1 MQRGAGAA
9 VMSLNDI
16 NLLPTAR
23 FPPNQ
28 TQPISLTV
36 RNPNIIQPPQRRSSL
51 KLSHAVRSPR
61 KKLSRAPES
70 ETIGQST
77 KSEFPHQH
85 ISGSLLKVAK
95 TRLSTEAVPPIQHG
109 EDNILGK
116 LPNTSAH
123 SLLSEDLGWWRGAD
137 LGRLRGNS
145 FRSHVL
151 NASPKPTS
159 SPNADNECLPD
170 SRPSTAMSHST
181 TASIPHQVRHR
192 RNSVRR
198 TVTKVFSTLTRK
210 KRTDRPEHTK
220 SSPQYETRW
229 LDSVT
234 TSNAHQVENERTR
247 DETRDSGVFLVGG
260 KNYHSAADGA
270 QDTKDSK
277 TSTIHHSHETS
288 SFSSYHDVLSDSS
301 SASIARLQICRESRE
316 SLLSEPEYPKQPSS
330 KIGHRPRILSRMR
343 NESSTLRVRLAAK
356 AELKEASLTSEDI
369 IWAMVQI
376 HGEVTGIA
384 AQPLD
389 TEFETSIAVAIVLDN
404 SCLSTM
410 KDIEKAMLEII
421 GLSGRL
427 QEHVDRLGVFCTAFS
442 PLSVDDSPDCCVVSL
457 SKPLD
462 REQLSNRL
470 KRVAKQSQHGYHLET
485 ALNQATQALHELD
498 GAQAPTVR
506 RDIMVISPNPV
517 GLANYIECLDES
529 VSVHIFNPG
538 LVPFGVLDDLPRH
551 GSHSDTRSI
560 GSYSYSA
567 RSRDRDYSFVGEVA
581 HAGWV
586 IDATTCVSRG
596 CNLHGSH
603 SLHDIVAHA
612 KAQAN
617 TGSITNVS
625 ISITPGAN
633 VSSIVEIV
641 GKLDYSILLPGQIIS
656 IPIKVR
662 LKSLACRLSHVPLP
676 LSPRRSVTEAIT
688 DLELTLGEHL
698 SELFRVQVRYSHS
711 MFPEN
716 TTLVAQES
724 CWLRRTLKRR
734 AARRDDTRRE
744 SVYECMV
751 QRQLALSLAG
761 HGPPIDA
768 LDALDAEFDGKPV
781 PPYCSKFVEAVKDR
795 LRHRISQSLFRPASV
810 VDNEDDSYEAQLQ
823 EFVEE
828 RELRELDTDD
838 SPATVV
844 IRRIIHT
851 PDMELHDTA
860 RRIWQHIRK
869 TSKPEREICD
879 EIEPEESVGQVSNAR
894 MEEIRRMAMKNK
906 RKMSTETLKSLA
918 RDYTRFSTELGGVDE
933 LSSDDV
939 D

>member
-1 MQRGAGAA
+1 MQRAVEAA
-9 VMSLNDI
+9 VMGLNDSSV
-16 NLLPTAR
+16 LPTAR
-23 FPPNQ
+23 FSSKQ

-36 RNPNIIQPPQRRSSL
+36 RNPNIIQPPQRKSSL
-51 KLSHAVRSPR
+51 KSSPVVRIPR
-61 KKLSRAPES
+61 KKLSRAPQS
-70 ETIGQST
+70 EIISQP
-77 KSEFPHQH
+77 KKLEKHQH
-85 ISGSLLKVAK
+85 ASGSLLKVAK
-95 TRLSTEAVPPIQHG
+95 TRINTENVPPIQHSK
-109 EDNILGK
+109 DNILGK
-116 LPNTSAH
+116 LPNVSVH
-123 SLLSEDLGWWRGAD
+123 SLLSEDLGWWKGSD
-137 LGRLRGNS
+137 LGILRGNS

-159 SPNADNECLPD
+159 HPNADNECLHD
-170 SRPSTAMSHST
+170 SRPSTAMSHLT
-181 TASIPHQVRHR
+181 TTSIPRQIHHR
-192 RNSVRR
+192 RDSVRR
-198 TVTKVFSTLTRK
+198 TVTKVFSTLNRK
-210 KRTDRPEHTK
+210 KRTGRLEPAK
-220 SSPQYETRW
+220 SSQESETCW
-229 LDSVT
+229 LGSVT
-234 TSNAHQVENERTR
+234 TPSAHQAEDDQTH
-247 DETRDSGVFLVGG
+247 DDSRDSGVFLMGDT
-260 KNYHSAADGA
+260 NYYSAVDGA
-270 QDTKDSK
+270 QDIEDS
-277 TSTIHHSHETS
+277 STTIYQTPRTS
-288 SFSSYHDVLSDSS
+288 SSSSYKGSPLSS
-301 SASIARLQICRESRE
+301 SLTSVARLQVYRESSE
-316 SLLSEPEYPKQPSS
+316 SVFSEAECPEQPSPQVVQ
-330 KIGHRPRILSRMR
+330 RPQIVSRKR
-343 NESSTLRVRLAAK
+343 NEPPTLRVRLAAK
-356 AELKEASLTSEDI
+356 AELKEASLTSEDA

-384 AQPLD
+384 SRPLD
-389 TEFETSIAVAIVLDN
+389 AESETSIAIAIILDN

-410 KDIEKAMLEII
+410 KDIEKAILEII

-427 QEHVDRLGVFCTAFS
+427 QAHVDRLGVFCTAFS
-442 PLSVDDSPDCCVVSL
+442 PLSTDDIPDCCVASL
-457 SKPLD
+457 SIPLD

-470 KRVAKQSQHGYHLET
+470 KRIAKQAQHGYHLET
-485 ALNQATQALHELD
+485 ALSQATQALHELN

-506 RDIMVISPNPV
+506 RDIIVISPNPV
-517 GLANYIECLDES
+517 GLANYIECIDDS

-538 LVPFGVLDDLPRH
+538 LVPFGILDDLSHH
-551 GSHSDTRSI
+551 GSRSDTPSI

-567 RSRDRDYSFVGEVA
+567 RSPDRDHFSVGEVA
-581 HAGWV
+581 CTGWV

-596 CNLHGSH
+596 CNIHGSH
-603 SLHDIVAHA
+603 SLYDVVAHA

-617 TGSITNVS
+617 TGSITNVG

-641 GKLDYSILLPGQIIS
+641 GKLDYSILLPGQVIS
-656 IPIKVR
+656 IPVKVR
-662 LKSLACRLSHVPLP
+662 LKSLACRLSHIPSP

-711 MFPEN
+711 IFPEN

-734 AARRDDTRRE
+734 VARGDDTRCE

-768 LDALDAEFDGKPV
+768 LNALEMEFDSKPV

-795 LRHRISQSLFRPASV
+795 VRHRISQSLFRSASV
-810 VDNEDDSYEAQLQ
+810 ADSEDDSYEAQLR
-823 EFVEE
+823 EFVDE
-828 RELRELDTDD
+828 REDD

-844 IRRIIHT
+844 RRRIVHT

-869 TSKPEREICD
+869 TSKPEREICN
-879 EIEPEESVGQVSNAR
+879 EMEPEELMGQVSNAR
-894 MEEIRRMAMKNK
+894 MEEIRTMALKNK

-918 RDYTRFSTELGGVDE
+918 REYSRFSTELGGVDE